1 MGYFGSFLL
10 VFKTAVA
17 TSVQGRRHRKKFYS
31 QSLPNKQFFP
41 PINVITNT
49 MDSTNFNGTS
59 EKFLQW
65 FKSLPGAT
73 FSDDIKIV
81 DLRDRNAG
89 RGISK

>member
-1 MGYFGSFLL
+1 
-10 VFKTAVA
+10 
-17 TSVQGRRHRKKFYS
+17 
-31 QSLPNKQFFP
+31 
-41 PINVITNT
+41 

>member
-1 MGYFGSFLL
+1 
-10 VFKTAVA
+10 
-17 TSVQGRRHRKKFYS
+17 
-31 QSLPNKQFFP
+31 
-41 PINVITNT
+41 

-89 RGISK
+89 RGISKLPRYSASVSKLTK